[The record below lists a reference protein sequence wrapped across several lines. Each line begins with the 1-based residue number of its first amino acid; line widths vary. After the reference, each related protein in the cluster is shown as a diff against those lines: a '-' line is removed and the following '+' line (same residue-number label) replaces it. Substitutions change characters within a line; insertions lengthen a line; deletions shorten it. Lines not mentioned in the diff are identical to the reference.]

1 MKNRINIIGRLG
13 KDPEKRFTPSGQEVC
28 NFTVATSR
36 KYTKA
41 EETVEETIWFRI
53 ETWGKLAN
61 VCGQWLQK
69 GTLVDIEG
77 RMKPVRV
84 YTKQDGTADAQL
96 EISADSVTFLSGT
109 RGKEQQEAAPAED
122 NVPF

>member
-13 KDPEKRFTPSGQEVC
+13 RDPEKKFTPSGQEVC

-69 GTLVDIEG
+69 GALVDIEG